1 MAEYVP
7 TEYRTTVLGTLQAGW
22 TVGYIVATLLAG
34 WIIPDYG
41 WRMLF
46 FVAIIP
52 AAMAFFIQKLV
63 PEPESMQR
71 ARLQSYYESA
81 DVTANRPVKKS
92 TTMVIC
98 AYPTNRRMFNLWIL
112 TACFLLFD

>member
-1 MAEYVP
+1 NTLMAEYVP

-52 AAMAFFIQKLV
+52 SVMAIFIQKLV
-63 PEPESMQR
+63 PEPESWQR
-71 ARLQSYYESA
+71 ARLQRLYAPTQTIQKQE
-81 DVTANRPVKKS
+81 VKKS
-92 TTMVIC
+92 TAKEIF
-98 AYPTNRRMFNLWIL
+98 ADPQNRRMFILWIF
-112 TACFLLFD
+112 TAG